1 MVFNL
6 LSRRHFS
13 TFPDHFTSSMWES
26 RNSLRIHPSWVP
38 GPTRNFASCPRAQ
51 DSVEGISCE
60 KSPVKRTHLASL
72 QICHQLSLAR
82 WYPIRVRLGARFG
95 RHDALLTKVKSRCLE
110 DGSISPP
117 LHRTLFQVRKLLCM
131 CWASHLNALHLVIL
145 RFLFHFR

>member
-26 RNSLRIHPSWVP
+26 RNSLRIYPSWVP

-60 KSPVKRTHLASL
+60 KSPVKRT
-72 QICHQLSLAR
+72 
-82 WYPIRVRLGARFG
+82 RL
-95 RHDALLTKVKSRCLE
+95 ALLRFRLIPSFSTHPLTDLTSILVTKKLYCLSRGEAVCSVLPPLMTWHQHWDAVGLIGSMVSHKGSSWSSVWTSRCPAYE
-110 DGSISPP
+110 G
-117 LHRTLFQVRKLLCM
+117 
-131 CWASHLNALHLVIL
+131 
-145 RFLFHFR
+145 